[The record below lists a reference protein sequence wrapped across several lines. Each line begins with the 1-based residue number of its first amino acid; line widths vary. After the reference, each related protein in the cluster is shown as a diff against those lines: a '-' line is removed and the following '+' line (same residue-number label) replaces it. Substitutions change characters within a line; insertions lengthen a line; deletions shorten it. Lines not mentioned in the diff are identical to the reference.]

1 MNKERRVR
9 QNVLCKTYKTKTR
22 LREGVQFNR
31 KEVVKGEQERS
42 EAKGKG
48 NVEHERGLEVGVAI

>member
-1 MNKERRVR
+1 M
-9 QNVLCKTYKTKTR
+9 LCKTYKTKTR